1 MTDERDNDSPGHG
14 PSDSRSNPLPGSP
27 VAPAEHVS
35 SDVSSDGS
43 SDGSSDVSSDAASD
57 ASAQDR
63 PHPPRSPDASVP
75 AIVAT
80 VALVVF
86 SIFIGVY
93 GPRLG
98 NRQQVPGGTTLVELA
113 GALSAKHSQEALGTI
128 ELLRDD
134 PADVAALERDAS
146 DVLGVSVTLP
156 RLPGRSVTWLRMT
169 RIRVPGAAGVQVL
182 LRIGPRFN
190 AEFASIFILRDEDRF
205 TVFDGYGR
213 PRALPE
219 GEMFSVA
226 VAGEVSGSVVNV
238 FRADDLVY
246 SVQSTDPEIAGE
258 LIARLQSIAAGE
270 GAKLIPPEMG
280 EREPR

>member
-1 MTDERDNDSPGHG
+1 MSDERDIDRLRPGQADF
-14 PSDSRSNPLPGSP
+14 PAERPTSDSAAGSR
-27 VAPAEHVS
+27 
-35 SDVSSDGS
+35 DGS
-43 SDGSSDVSSDAASD
+43 SP
-57 ASAQDR
+57 ASAAER
-63 PHPPRSPDASVP
+63 AEPRPPHPTRSADASVP

-134 PADVAALERDAS
+134 PADVAMLERDAS
-146 DVLGVSVTLP
+146 SLLGIPVTLP
-156 RLPGRSVTWLRMT
+156 KLPGRGVTWLRMT
-169 RIRVPGAAGVQVL
+169 RIRVPGAAGVQIL

-190 AEFASIFILRDEDRF
+190 ADFASIFILRDEDRF
-205 TVFDGYGR
+205 TVFDTHGR

-238 FRADDLVY
+238 FRADDIVY
-246 SVQSTDPEIAGE
+246 SVQSTDREIAGE
-258 LIARLQSIAAGE
+258 LIAGLQSLAAE
-270 GAKLIPPEMG
+270 QGATPAPADAEIP
-280 EREPR
+280 

>member
-1 MTDERDNDSPGHG
+1 VTDERDNDRPQNG
-14 PSDSRSNPLPGSP
+14 P
-27 VAPAEHVS
+27 V
-35 SDVSSDGS
+35 
-43 SDGSSDVSSDAASD
+43 D
-57 ASAQDR
+57 ASAPDGSADPVADLAAEPTAASIPERAEQR
-63 PHPPRSPDASVP
+63 SQAPRSPDASVP

-98 NRQQVPGGTTLVELA
+98 NRQQVPGGTTLAELA

-134 PADVAALERDAS
+134 PSDVAVLERDAS
-146 DVLGVSVTLP
+146 NMLGVSVKLP
-156 RLPGRSVTWLRMT
+156 TLPGRSVTWLRMT

-190 AEFASIFILRDEDRF
+190 ADFASIFILRDEDRF
-205 TVFDGYGR
+205 TVFDIHGR

-238 FRADDLVY
+238 FRTEDVVY
-246 SVQSTDPEIAGE
+246 SVQSGDREVAAE
-258 LIARLQSIAAGE
+258 LIAGLQSIAAARSPSE
-270 GAKLIPPEMG
+270 GPTEAPSRTPSRSRAE
-280 EREPR
+280 

>member
-1 MTDERDNDSPGHG
+1 MTDERDNDRPQNG
-14 PSDSRSNPLPGSP
+14 PADAPAPDGSADP
-27 VAPAEHVS
+27 VADPVADPAAQPPA
-35 SDVSSDGS
+35 GS
-43 SDGSSDVSSDAASD
+43 VTERTERRTQS
-57 ASAQDR
+57 
-63 PHPPRSPDASVP
+63 PRSPDASVP

-98 NRQQVPGGTTLVELA
+98 NRQQVPGGTTLAELA

-134 PADVAALERDAS
+134 PSDVAVLERDAS
-146 DVLGVSVTLP
+146 NVLGVSVTLP
-156 RLPGRSVTWLRMT
+156 TLPGRSVTWLRMT

-190 AEFASIFILRDEDRF
+190 ADFASIFILRDEDRF
-205 TVFDGYGR
+205 TVFDSHGR

-238 FRADDLVY
+238 FRTEDLVY
-246 SVQSTDPEIAGE
+246 SVQSGDREVAAE
-258 LIARLQSIAAGE
+258 LIAGLQSIAA
-270 GAKLIPPEMG
+270 A
-280 EREPR
+280 REPTEGPTEAPSRTASPPRAE